1 MGKVAQI
8 KTSDVRCGGY
18 TTVDR
23 KVVERMLRD
32 GCPTA
37 VVAAMQGVSQR
48 DVRRIARRL
57 GVDVSG

>member
-8 KTSDVRCGGY
+8 KTSDLRCGSY
-18 TTVDR
+18 ATADR
-23 KVVERMLRD
+23 KAIERMLRD

-37 VVAAMQGVSQR
+37 VVAAMHGVSQR

-57 GVDVSG
+57 GVDAR

>member
-1 MGKVAQI
+1 MGKVAKI
-8 KTSDVRCGGY
+8 RTSDLRCGSY
-18 TTVDR
+18 ATVDR
-23 KVVERMLRD
+23 KAIERLVMD

-57 GVDVSG
+57 GVDAR